1 MEIGKTLIV
10 IGAVLIGAGLLW
22 LSGSRLG
29 LGHLPG
35 DIVIERENFRLY
47 LPLGTCLLISVV
59 LFLACSGSSAAYSG
73 NTADFLVLDPERQ
86 LAGPQGERLLAEQLP
101 PPAPKRGDVRLVEL
115 RELLKVFRARQEP
128 RARCSTPRR
137 RP

>member
-10 IGAVLIGAGLLW
+10 VGAVLIGAGLLW
-22 LSGSRLG
+22 LLGSRLG

-59 LFLACSGSSAAYSG
+59 LSVAFWVIA
-73 NTADFLVLDPERQ
+73 
-86 LAGPQGERLLAEQLP
+86 RL
-101 PPAPKRGDVRLVEL
+101 
-115 RELLKVFRARQEP
+115 
-128 RARCSTPRR
+128 
-137 RP
+137 

>member
-10 IGAVLIGAGLLW
+10 VGAVLIAAGLLW
-22 LSGSRLG
+22 IAGSRLG

-59 LFLACSGSSAAYSG
+59 LSVAFWVIG
-73 NTADFLVLDPERQ
+73 
-86 LAGPQGERLLAEQLP
+86 RL
-101 PPAPKRGDVRLVEL
+101 
-115 RELLKVFRARQEP
+115 
-128 RARCSTPRR
+128 
-137 RP
+137 

>member
-22 LSGSRLG
+22 LLGSRLG

-59 LFLACSGSSAAYSG
+59 LSVAFWIIG
-73 NTADFLVLDPERQ
+73 
-86 LAGPQGERLLAEQLP
+86 RL
-101 PPAPKRGDVRLVEL
+101 
-115 RELLKVFRARQEP
+115 
-128 RARCSTPRR
+128 
-137 RP
+137 

>member
-10 IGAVLIGAGLLW
+10 VGAVLIGAGLLW
-22 LSGSRLG
+22 LLGSRLG

-59 LFLACSGSSAAYSG
+59 LSVA
-73 NTADFLVLDPERQ
+73 FLVI
-86 LAGPQGERLLAEQLP
+86 GRL
-101 PPAPKRGDVRLVEL
+101 
-115 RELLKVFRARQEP
+115 
-128 RARCSTPRR
+128 
-137 RP
+137 

>member
-10 IGAVLIGAGLLW
+10 VGAVLIGAGLLW
-22 LSGSRLG
+22 LVGSRLG

-59 LFLACSGSSAAYSG
+59 LSAAFWIIG
-73 NTADFLVLDPERQ
+73 
-86 LAGPQGERLLAEQLP
+86 RL
-101 PPAPKRGDVRLVEL
+101 
-115 RELLKVFRARQEP
+115 
-128 RARCSTPRR
+128 
-137 RP
+137 

>member
-10 IGAVLIGAGLLW
+10 VGAVLIGAGLLW
-22 LSGSRLG
+22 LLGSRLG

-59 LFLACSGSSAAYSG
+59 LSAAFWVFG
-73 NTADFLVLDPERQ
+73 
-86 LAGPQGERLLAEQLP
+86 RL
-101 PPAPKRGDVRLVEL
+101 
-115 RELLKVFRARQEP
+115 
-128 RARCSTPRR
+128 
-137 RP
+137 

>member
-10 IGAVLIGAGLLW
+10 FGAFLIGAGLLW
-22 LSGSRLG
+22 LAASRLG

-59 LFLACSGSSAAYSG
+59 LSAAFWVIG
-73 NTADFLVLDPERQ
+73 
-86 LAGPQGERLLAEQLP
+86 RL
-101 PPAPKRGDVRLVEL
+101 
-115 RELLKVFRARQEP
+115 
-128 RARCSTPRR
+128 
-137 RP
+137 

>member
-10 IGAVLIGAGLLW
+10 VGAVLIGAGLIW
-22 LSGSRLG
+22 LLGSRLG

-59 LFLACSGSSAAYSG
+59 LS
-73 NTADFLVLDPERQ
+73 LVLWVI
-86 LAGPQGERLLAEQLP
+86 GRL
-101 PPAPKRGDVRLVEL
+101 
-115 RELLKVFRARQEP
+115 
-128 RARCSTPRR
+128 
-137 RP
+137 